1 MKGWTRIMPSTIT
14 KYEIQEVAKD
24 VIAFLKSKDYE
35 GDEIYFILR
44 KAIELYDEEDE

>member
-1 MKGWTRIMPSTIT
+1 MPSTIT
-14 KYEIQEVAKD
+14 RYEIKEMAKD

-44 KAIELYDEEDE
+44 KAIELYDDEEDE

>member
-1 MKGWTRIMPSTIT
+1 MRSSITR
-14 KYEIQEVAKD
+14 YEIQEMAKD